1 MDIEER
7 IEQLRKMA
15 KANPDDDLAHFAL
28 GQALVDSDR
37 YSEAVPVLKH
47 VVKINPRYTRAYLL
61 LGIALDKDGDEDGG
75 IEAWQLGYH
84 AAQNRGELMVSR
96 EIETQLKAKN
106 APLQSEI
113 VDLLGIEEPKE
124 SISEQRALEADELI
138 CLKSG
143 KIGKKMK
150 FDPFNDQIGAFIYQ
164 NISQE
169 SWEAWMEMS
178 IKVINELRLDLGDP
192 DGQIQYEQNMKTF
205 LNLPEDLFKGRWS

>member
-28 GQALVDSDR
+28 GQALIDAER
-37 YSEAVPVLKH
+37 FAEAVPVLKH

-84 AAQNRGELMVSR
+84 SAQNRGELMIAR
-96 EIETQLKAKN
+96 EIEAQLKIKN
-106 APLQSEI
+106 APTTSEM
-113 VDLLGIEEPKE
+113 VDLLGIDEPATKEELRP
-124 SISEQRALEADELI
+124 LEADEVLCI
-138 CLKSG
+138 KSG

-150 FDPFNDQIGAFIYQ
+150 FDPFGDQIGAFIYA

-169 SWEAWMEMS
+169 SWESWMEMS
-178 IKVINELRLDLGDP
+178 IKVINELRLDLGDA
-192 DGQIQYEQNMKTF
+192 DGQTQYEQNMKTF
-205 LNLPEDLFKGRWS
+205 LNLPDELFKGRW